1 MSWELRPHL
10 SLIQVAR
17 GDKGEYKGWI
27 IILSTDW
34 MVEKKFI
41 NIGFM
46 QKFFQERKTQNHP

>member
-1 MSWELRPHL
+1 M
-10 SLIQVAR
+10 AR